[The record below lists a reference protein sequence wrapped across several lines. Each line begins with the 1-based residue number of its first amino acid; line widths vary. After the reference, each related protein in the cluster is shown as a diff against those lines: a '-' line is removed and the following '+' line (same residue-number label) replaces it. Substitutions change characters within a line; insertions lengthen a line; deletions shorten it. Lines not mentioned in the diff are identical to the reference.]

1 MKLQDAMKKAVG
13 MFGADVIGERRLF
26 CILDD
31 FLSFDEY
38 PAMKQAM
45 RVFSRRSIGRDLLC
59 RGTEREGYL
68 KSASEAKRSLAV
80 SSAIR
85 REFADYA
92 IDCVSYAL
100 GHLESVDE
108 PLDHGFDAAADLSRA
123 DEGDAY
129 LQLIMGEKC
138 FYGDGLPQDYAEA
151 LSWYRKAADQGDA
164 GAEFCLGWMY
174 ENGLGVTRDCAE
186 ATPQDYG
193 EAVRWFYRA
202 ARQGNADAENSLGT
216 MYAGGFGVLRD
227 YSEALKWYLRAAA
240 KHHPTARYNLGCLC
254 EHGLGTP
261 RDDAK
266 ALSLF
271 RLAAADGDPDAKKK
285 LEFLSR
291 LDEPRQQRMGWA
303 GRLIHAFGLGGK

>member
-1 MKLQDAMKKAVG
+1 M
-13 MFGADVIGERRLF
+13 
-26 CILDD
+26 
-31 FLSFDEY
+31 
-38 PAMKQAM
+38 
-45 RVFSRRSIGRDLLC
+45 
-59 RGTEREGYL
+59 
-68 KSASEAKRSLAV
+68 
-80 SSAIR
+80 
-85 REFADYA
+85 
-92 IDCVSYAL
+92 
-100 GHLESVDE
+100 
-108 PLDHGFDAAADLSRA
+108 
-123 DEGDAY
+123 
-129 LQLIMGEKC
+129 
-138 FYGDGLPQDYAEA
+138 
-151 LSWYRKAADQGDA
+151 
-164 GAEFCLGWMY
+164 
-174 ENGLGVTRDCAE
+174 
-186 ATPQDYG
+186 
-193 EAVRWFYRA
+193 RWFYRA

-303 GRLIHAFGLGGK
+303 GMLIHAFGLGGK